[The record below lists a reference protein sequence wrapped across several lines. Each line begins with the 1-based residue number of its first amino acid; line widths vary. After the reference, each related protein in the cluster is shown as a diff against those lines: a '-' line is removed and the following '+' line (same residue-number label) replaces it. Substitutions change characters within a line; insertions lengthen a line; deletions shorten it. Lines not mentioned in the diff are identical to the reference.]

1 MFPEDN
7 MINGMLSEYTF
18 CFDHSQQFALGL
30 LASLLTAIQQFGNE
44 IIKHLLQIFKKH
56 HCLALAVGETE
67 HSLDSSLSQPSFQP
81 FERPA

>member
-30 LASLLTAIQQFGNE
+30 LAILLTATQQFGNE
-44 IIKHLLQIFKKH
+44 IIQAFATNFYK
-56 HCLALAVGETE
+56 A
-67 HSLDSSLSQPSFQP
+67 SLSSFGS
-81 FERPA
+81 RRN